1 MPPLRPPRAC
11 SARASFL
18 SAREREHHGHWQEMD
33 QLANVMGELCIEQEA
48 TLDVVRQNAQLIEAL
63 EEQNHQW
70 ARWWEFYPPPHPGQ

>member
-1 MPPLRPPRAC
+1 
-11 SARASFL
+11 
-18 SAREREHHGHWQEMD
+18 MD

-70 ARWWEFYPPPHPGQ
+70 ARWWEFYPPPHPRQ